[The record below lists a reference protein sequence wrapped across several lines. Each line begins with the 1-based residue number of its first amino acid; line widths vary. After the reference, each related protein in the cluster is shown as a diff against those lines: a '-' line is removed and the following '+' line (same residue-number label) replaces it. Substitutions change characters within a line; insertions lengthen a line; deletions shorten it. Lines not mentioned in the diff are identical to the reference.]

1 MVNRISFFVVLLIS
15 VLTVVPAFS
24 DEPATQNWVKTWVP
38 SWAENRGTNY
48 FYTNSQGDKLSGFTA
63 HQMRDLLYRHK
74 ADTAYAPDHSMVK
87 AGYELRTQGQT
98 AFEGIN
104 EVLEK
109 VDGNNGVAG
118 SAVQLETK
126 AQNAYGAINE
136 LNGKVGDL
144 QTSVNGKVSNWDL
157 ISNYYTKEQI
167 NGIMIDGK
175 LIYTAAEN
183 GGVTVDNET
192 RQIKLDVD
200 SSNPNVTYVYRNGR
214 WVALDYVSTWDG
226 PTSN

>member
-1 MVNRISFFVVLLIS
+1 MLNNKRFLLASLIAIMA
-15 VLTVVPAFS
+15 TCPAFS
-24 DEPATQNWVKTWVP
+24 ETPATQEWVKANVY
-38 SWAENRGTNY
+38 SKAKSQALRDDLDR
-48 FYTNSQGDKLSGFTA
+48 QGDALNTINQRLA
-63 HQMRDLLYRHK
+63 TDVRDKIYVYDTNKNSPTYRQVLDPLNTD
-74 ADTAYAPDHSMVK
+74 A
-87 AGYELRTQGQT
+87 QT
-98 AFEGIN
+98 AFSGIN

-118 SAVQLETK
+118 SAVQLETR

-175 LIYTAAEN
+175 LVYTATEN

-214 WVALDYVSTWDG
+214 WVALDYVSTWNG
-226 PTSN
+226 PASN

>member
-1 MVNRISFFVVLLIS
+1 MLNNKRFLFASLIAIMA
-15 VLTVVPAFS
+15 TCPAFS
-24 DEPATQNWVKTWVP
+24 ETPATQEWVKVQVYDKYLKP
-38 SWAENRGTNY
+38 
-48 FYTNSQGDKLSGFTA
+48 QGDALNTINQRLA
-63 HQMRDLLYRHK
+63 TDVRDKIYVYDTDKASPTYRQVLDPLNTD
-74 ADTAYAPDHSMVK
+74 A
-87 AGYELRTQGQT
+87 QT
-98 AFEGIN
+98 AFSGIN

-118 SAVQLETK
+118 SAVQLETR

-144 QTSVNGKVSNWDL
+144 QTSVNSKVSNWDL

-175 LIYTAAEN
+175 LVYTATKN
-183 GGVTVDNET
+183 GGVTADNET

-200 SSNPNVTYVYRNGR
+200 SSNPDVTYVYRNGR